1 MGKTVDDMQVGC
13 LWQGDSILTVSL
25 SGFINYLDLN
35 NPSTPRKVLKVRILT
50 DRWYDRHHHLSLLL
64 PWPSLLRCPLHIFI
78 LPLWLLI
85 IYDIHFSTIT
95 SCYILIQNS
104 ILQHISSQNFDCEIV
119 KYFCEPSFD
128 LPKHSISTA
137 TNGHTFF
144 SITQGHNKPITA
156 MALLEGTI
164 YSAAGAT
171 DSHISILLCG
181 FPTAY

>member
-25 SGFINYLDLN
+25 SGFINYLDPN

-50 DRWYDRHHHLSLLL
+50 DRCYDRHHHLSLLL
-64 PWPSLLRCPLHIFI
+64 LWPSLLKCPLHIFI

-85 IYDIHFSTIT
+85 NLWYTFFNYYIMLYTYTEFHIT
-95 SCYILIQNS
+95 AY
-104 ILQHISSQNFDCEIV
+104 FDCEIV

-137 TNGHTFF
+137 TNGYTFF